1 MRKSIAN
8 RILFILVFLTLLF
21 GLNTVLSGVTNSQVQ
36 LSTSLMSDS
45 FIKLEYK
52 QVNLVKGMENINL
65 LIQTSLLG
73 DEKTTAEETSKIIMD
88 TANQTTTIVNEIGD
102 LCNKFS
108 KKTMNS
114 ELSDAYVAYQ
124 SDMEALLEQASVV
137 AEYIGN
143 NDFASARESYQDFET
158 ITASMQKTGN
168 DFQNVLDNS
177 ISHETGLIESRVF
190 RSTII
195 IWVMAIIFIVSA
207 AIAFLLS
214 MKTIIVPLKKV
225 NGSLYEIIQKL
236 EEGEGNLTVRIDC
249 SSRDEVGQMAKG
261 INKFIETLQHVIIS
275 IKTGSVQI
283 HHSTE
288 AINEHIV
295 ECKDS
300 TSGISAALNELSAG
314 MEEISGTLQTID
326 AGAQEVLATA
336 NIIADDAESNA
347 VQVGSIAER
356 AEKIRDQSN
365 QSKEQSKVVLEN
377 IRQKMAVS
385 IEKSHSIEK
394 INELTTNIL
403 TISSQT
409 NLLALNASIEAAR
422 AGKAGMGFAVVAEEI
437 RKLAENTKE
446 TASGI
451 QSINALVIDSVK
463 ELVETANDI
472 MDYMMEKVLPDY
484 EGFVEVAYEYK
495 RDADTLNEILSRFSS
510 KSVDLRKIASDIAN
524 DIMEI
529 TRAVGESVN
538 VVINSSEDTNIL
550 LGTMSNISDEAV
562 HNWEIVNGLSIDVN
576 KFKIVED
583 SENS

>member
-143 NDFASARESYQDFET
+143 NDFASARESYQNFET